1 MDECCTVHE
10 VSDKQRGV
18 LRAVLLVNL
27 GMFLLESMA
36 GLLAHSSA
44 LFADSVDMLGD
55 AIVYGFSLYVIDRGS
70 IWKARAALLK
80 GFIMAAFGVGVLAQV
95 GMKLAYGL
103 SPTVE
108 VMGVVG
114 TLALAANLVCLSL
127 LWQRRDDDINLRSVW
142 VCSRND
148 VVGNVGVLVAG
159 IGVALTS
166 SPWPDI
172 VVGLL
177 VAGIFVRSAI
187 QVIREASRV
196 TSRSN

>member
-95 GMKLAYGL
+95 GMKLAY
-103 SPTVE
+103 
-108 VMGVVG
+108 
-114 TLALAANLVCLSL
+114 
-127 LWQRRDDDINLRSVW
+127 
-142 VCSRND
+142 
-148 VVGNVGVLVAG
+148 
-159 IGVALTS
+159 
-166 SPWPDI
+166 
-172 VVGLL
+172 
-177 VAGIFVRSAI
+177 
-187 QVIREASRV
+187 
-196 TSRSN
+196 